1 MRSTIARLV
10 ALILVVSACSVAAS
24 EPTTTTTVPSTTTTT
39 TTPTSTSTTSTISS
53 TVAELDTSP
62 INGLGVEDGSL
73 LDRGVLAVKVDNH
86 PLANPQSGI
95 DKADM
100 VIELMVEGV
109 TRFIT
114 IWHHSDSDYLGPTR
128 SGRPT
133 DPTLLQAFNEPTF
146 FISGAQPWVQRL
158 IAGKGVNLLGE
169 SSDGAFRIS
178 GRRAPHNLYVDTFRL
193 RETAASRGLP
203 SNPLDGD
210 IWPFG
215 PLPAA
220 AETASEV
227 TINFSGTTV
236 IWTWDATGGLWLRT
250 AYGADGTYRNEDGT
264 EGRVGVPVLVALYTD
279 QYSAGPPSGQ
289 SGSSLPASRTT
300 GSGTAFVFADGK
312 VVEGTWERESETDWF
327 RLSSGDGTT
336 ITVPAGQVWVSL
348 VPASRGLSIES

>member
-1 MRSTIARLV
+1 MRSTVARLV
-10 ALILVVSACSVAAS
+10 ALILVISACSVAAS
-24 EPTTTTTVPSTTTTT
+24 EPTTTTTAASTTITSTT
-39 TTPTSTSTTSTISS
+39 TSTTSTTST
-53 TVAELDTSP
+53 TVAELGTSP
-62 INGLGVEDGSL
+62 INGLGVEDSSL

-86 PLANPQSGI
+86 PRANPHSGI

-100 VIELMVEGV
+100 VIELMVEGI

-158 IAGKGVNLLGE
+158 IAGKGVNLMGE

-193 RETAASRGLP
+193 RETAESRGLP

-215 PLPAA
+215 TMPVT
-220 AETASEV
+220 AEAASEV
-227 TINFSGTTV
+227 TINFSGSTV
-236 IWTWDATGGLWLRT
+236 TWTWDATDGLWLRT
-250 AYGADGTYRNEDGT
+250 AYGAEGTYRNEDGT